1 MNLQPQ
7 FMSFLTIS
15 ALPPSKKDIGQQ
27 KFQLQ
32 IYHKLVKSIH
42 PQKNCVT
49 TKNLNNQLRTHPWH
63 TSGLPRYYSKSKKDL
78 KQKFITYFP
87 NLCTNK
93 KLPFL
98 NYKFIT
104 SLPNLC
110 ITRSIKKKNLCNKKF
125 NHQFITYILA
135 QCLNH

>member
-42 PQKNCVT
+42 RQKNCVT
-49 TKNLNNQLRTHPWH
+49 TKNLNNQLRTHPLDFQDIIQNQRKISNKNVSL
-63 TSGLPRYYSKSKKDL
+63 TFPISALTKK
-78 KQKFITYFP
+78 FP
-87 NLCTNK
+87 Y
-93 KLPFL
+93 L

-110 ITRSIKKKNLCNKKF
+110 ITSQLKKNLCNKKF